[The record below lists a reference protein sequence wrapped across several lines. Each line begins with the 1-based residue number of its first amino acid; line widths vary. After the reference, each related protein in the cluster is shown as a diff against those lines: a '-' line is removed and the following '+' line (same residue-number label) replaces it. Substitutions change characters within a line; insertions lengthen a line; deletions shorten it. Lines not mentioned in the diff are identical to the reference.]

1 MGGAVSS
8 RLRLVLL
15 GSAALILLVA
25 CGQEPT
31 ATPRPTPTPTVVP
44 TPTRVFTPAATP
56 TVFRDPVAFALRQR
70 ADAFALART
79 EARFDD
85 AYTFTL
91 PAFRES
97 CDADGWL
104 FGLIG
109 EAGFLRGFNG
119 LNDDFPLVWR
129 VRLVEVAGDV
139 GSVAVSV
146 STDTGRGLDVYT
158 RKWALVE
165 GEWWFDDP
173 PVDVCL

>member
-31 ATPRPTPTPTVVP
+31 ATPRPTPTPTVAP
-44 TPTRVFTPAATP
+44 TPTRVVTPAATP
-56 TVFRDPVAFALRQR
+56 TVFRDPIPFTLRQR

-85 AYTFTL
+85 AYGFTL

-97 CDADGWL
+97 CDAERWF
-104 FGLIG
+104 FGLVI
-109 EAGFLRGFNG
+109 EASFLRAFNN
-119 LNDDFPLVWR
+119 LDDDFPLIWR

-158 RKWALVE
+158 RKWALVD

-173 PVDVCL
+173 PDQVCA